1 MLNMKD
7 KISWQD
13 KRVAAINRW
22 SNKKGIPCSDTSPY
36 FNEYNAIL
44 NSKAKNKKEYKLE
57 RIKYGNTDY
66 SS

>member
-1 MLNMKD
+1 MKD

-22 SNKKGIPCSDTSPY
+22 NKKRRIPCSDTSPY
-36 FNEYNAIL
+36 FNEYIAIL
-44 NSKAKNKKEYKLE
+44 NSKANNKKEYKLE
-57 RIKYGNTDY
+57 RRKYGNTNY

>member
-57 RIKYGNTDY
+57 RRKYGNTNY

>member
-1 MLNMKD
+1 MKD

-22 SNKKGIPCSDTSPY
+22 NKKRRIPCSDTSPY
-36 FNEYNAIL
+36 FNEYIAIL
-44 NSKAKNKKEYKLE
+44 NSKANNKKEYKLE
-57 RIKYGNTDY
+57 RIKYGNTNY